1 MRLLMDILLP
11 EQHFSAGYKT
21 LFMCGPALLI
31 LIGLIPSVWLN
42 RRPDLTAGLTSLA
55 AIFNATMAS
64 TTLLFLL
71 LSGESYFKWSGLTVY
86 LDTLAGLVYLLVS
99 ALLFVV
105 IRFSREYLAGDPQQG
120 SYYKWLS
127 LTGAAVLLL
136 IISGNLLQFTL
147 CWMAISLFL
156 HKLLVFYRNRPGALL
171 AARKK
176 FIISRLGDLCLIGSL
191 VLVFRDYGTCDI
203 RSIFAQVAAVED
215 AQSTTHGSWTALLL
229 VTGALLKSAQFPFHS
244 WLPDTMETPTPVSA
258 LMHAGIINAG
268 GFLIMRFSPL
278 IADAALA
285 NQLLVIIGGFT
296 ALFGAFVMLTQAS
309 IKRALA
315 FSTVSQ
321 MGFMML
327 ECGLGAYG
335 LALLHL
341 VAHSCYKAYA
351 FLRSGSSVA
360 TRFSALPKLRPLSAE
375 FGLAIVCLPVCALI
389 FTTSALLLAPT
400 TITAEGF
407 VLATAIITGMA
418 FFLWNLWRQELA
430 LRPMTTGLLVVAAL
444 AGVYHILH
452 EFFGHL
458 VRQLPGAG
466 GVIPWTLAIILAG
479 SFLGAYLLCVALSLQ
494 LSNSALGR
502 LYIHARNGFYIN
514 TLANRLIHH
523 FWPVKL

>member
-1 MRLLMDILLP
+1 MDNSIS
-11 EQHFSAGYKT
+11 EQHFSAGYKS
-21 LFMCGPALLI
+21 LLICGPALLV
-31 LIGLIPSVWLN
+31 LIGLIPGFWLN
-42 RRPDLTAGLTSLA
+42 RRPGLTAKLA
-55 AIFNATMAS
+55 TLVATFNTIVAA
-64 TTLLFLL
+64 TTLAFLING
-71 LSGESYFKWSGLTVY
+71 GESYFKLGGLAVY
-86 LDTLAGLVYLLVS
+86 LDTLASMVYLLVS
-99 ALLFVV
+99 VLLLVV
-105 IRFSREYLAGDPQQG
+105 IRFSREYLAGDPHQG
-120 SYYKWLS
+120 RYYKWLS

-156 HKLLVFYRNRPGALL
+156 HQLLVFYRDRPGALL

-191 VLVFRDYGTCDI
+191 VLVFRDYGTWDI
-203 RSIFAQVAAVED
+203 RSIFAQVAAAQD
-215 AQSTTHGSWTALLL
+215 AQITTHASWTALLL
-229 VTGALLKSAQFPFHS
+229 VAGALLKSAQFPFHS

-335 LALLHL
+335 MALLHL
-341 VAHSCYKAYA
+341 MAHSFYKAYA
-351 FLRSGSSVA
+351 FLRSGSSVEN
-360 TRFSALPKLRPLSAE
+360 RFVELPKLRPLATDI
-375 FGLAIVCLPVCALI
+375 GLAIVCLPVCALV
-389 FTTSALLLAPT
+389 FTGSAFLFAPPGM
-400 TITAEGF
+400 TAEGF
-407 VLATAIITGMA
+407 VLASVIVTGMA
-418 FFLWNLWRQELA
+418 FFLWNLWRQELTLHLVA
-430 LRPMTTGLLVVAAL
+430 SGLLAVATLTGL
-444 AGVYHILH
+444 YHILH
-452 EFFGHL
+452 AVFGQFVH
-458 VRQLPGAG
+458 RLPDAG
-466 GVIPWTLAIILAG
+466 GVIPWALAIILAG
-479 SFLGAYLLCVALSLQ
+479 SFLGAYLLCVGLSLRI
-494 LSNSALGR
+494 SSSVLGK

-514 TLANRLIHH
+514 TLANRLVHH